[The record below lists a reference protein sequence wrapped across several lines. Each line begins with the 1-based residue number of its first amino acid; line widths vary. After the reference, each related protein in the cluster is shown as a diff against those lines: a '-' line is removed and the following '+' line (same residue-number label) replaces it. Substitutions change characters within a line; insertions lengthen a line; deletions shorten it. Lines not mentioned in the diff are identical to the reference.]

1 MKAAPRPRRIE
12 GSQAAERGRYST
24 ATTHSAAT
32 KSRLAAFT
40 ADYTATAEST
50 TTRQTATRLRRATNM
65 VGADRDTAALQTLRG
80 RPPSKRRRA
89 ATATNRA
96 QQVSQN
102 KTTTGVKWVAH
113 NTKSKG
119 KHTMGSS
126 PNNAKKTQLASDAF
140 IKREQMGNKV
150 DNKP

>member
-65 VGADRDTAALQTLRG
+65 VGADHGTAALQTLRG
-80 RPPSKRRRA
+80 RPPGERRHA
-89 ATATNRA
+89 ATEPDGAQNVPQNKTKTATKNNQNDRRTNNNNNVLFA
-96 QQVSQN
+96 N
-102 KTTTGVKWVAH
+102 KTTTNNLH
-113 NTKSKG
+113 NNFTR
-119 KHTMGSS
+119 
-126 PNNAKKTQLASDAF
+126 NNTE
-140 IKREQMGNKV
+140 I
-150 DNKP
+150 P